1 MDVIVRT
8 SIDPPLALAGA
19 VRAAVHAVEPLAPV
33 YGATSLNEMLGGFLA
48 QRRFETWL
56 LGGFALAA
64 LLMAAVGL
72 YGILQYSMATRTR
85 EIGLRLAIG
94 AQPGDI
100 FRMLVGEG
108 LRLSGMGLA
117 LGLAGA
123 LAAGPMASRLL
134 FGVTPLDPWTFTGV
148 VLLMTAVA
156 LLACLLPAR
165 RAMRIEPTSAL
176 REG

>member
-1 MDVIVRT
+1 
-8 SIDPPLALAGA
+8 
-19 VRAAVHAVEPLAPV
+19 
-33 YGATSLNEMLGGFLA
+33 MLGGFLA

>member
-1 MDVIVRT
+1 
-8 SIDPPLALAGA
+8 
-19 VRAAVHAVEPLAPV
+19 
-33 YGATSLNEMLGGFLA
+33 
-48 QRRFETWL
+48 
-56 LGGFALAA
+56 
-64 LLMAAVGL
+64 
-72 YGILQYSMATRTR
+72 MATRTR